1 VDDATTRAL
10 NTLNLAFYREHGAAF
25 SAKRERPWRGWS
37 KLLDW
42 IPVAGRLR
50 VLDVGCGNARFGRFL
65 AQHRAPERYTGVDA
79 SEPLLT
85 IALQDAPTD
94 ALCDFQLA
102 DFVTTPPERA
112 LPSGPFDLAVLF
124 GVLHGVPGR
133 ERRRALLEAITE
145 RVIPGGLVVFTCWD
159 FEKDPRLASR
169 IVPWDRA
176 PAELALDRRELGPE
190 DHLLPWGEDG
200 RVLRYA
206 ATVGPAER
214 AWLMADLPVEVLA
227 EFADDGPGRD
237 LNRYTVLRV
246 VARPTP
252 GRTYGTYSG
261 ESR

>member
-1 VDDATTRAL
+1 MDDATASAL

-42 IPVAGRLR
+42 VPGEGRLR

-65 AQHRAPERYTGVDA
+65 AEHRSPERYTGVDA
-79 SEPLLT
+79 SEPLLA
-85 IALQDAPTD
+85 IARQAAPM
-94 ALCDFQLA
+94 AAKCDFQLA
-102 DFVTTPPERA
+102 DFVSTSPERA
-112 LPSGPFDLAVLF
+112 LPGGPFDLAVLF

-133 ERRRALLEAITE
+133 ERRRALLEAVTK
-145 RVIPGGLVVFTCWD
+145 RVTLGGRVVFTCWNFTED
-159 FEKDPRLASR
+159 RRLASR

-176 PAELALDRRELGPE
+176 PAELALDRRELGPD
-190 DHLLPWGEDG
+190 DHLLPWGEHG

-214 AWLMADLPVEVLA
+214 AWLTAELPVEVVA

-252 GRTYGTYSG
+252 GPSSGTHRG

>member
-1 VDDATTRAL
+1 M
-10 NTLNLAFYREHGAAF
+10 
-25 SAKRERPWRGWS
+25 
-37 KLLDW
+37 
-42 IPVAGRLR
+42 
-50 VLDVGCGNARFGRFL
+50 
-65 AQHRAPERYTGVDA
+65 GVDA

-85 IALQDAPTD
+85 IARRDAPTA

-145 RVIPGGLVVFTCWD
+145 CVRPAGLVAFTCWD
-159 FEKDPRLASR
+159 FVKDPRLASR

-176 PAELALDRRELGPE
+176 PAELALDQRELGPE
-190 DHLLPWGEDG
+190 DHLLPWGGDG
-200 RVLRYA
+200 QVLRYA

-214 AWLMADLPVEVLA
+214 AWLTADLPVEVMA

-237 LNRYTVLRV
+237 LNHYTVLRV
-246 VARPTP
+246 VSRLTP
-252 GRTYGTYSG
+252 GPTSRTPRG